1 MDKKLSDFAKQ
12 KSITG
17 FEFLSCIP
25 GTIGGAIRM
34 NSGCYGEDISKILV
48 SLQVVDF
55 DGNIKVIHSSDIKF
69 HYRGSN
75 LNDNLIFISATFK
88 GNKDDKYNISLL
100 YTSDSAD

>member
-1 MDKKLSDFAKQ
+1 
-12 KSITG
+12 
-17 FEFLSCIP
+17 
-25 GTIGGAIRM
+25 M

-75 LNDNLIFISATFK
+75 LNDNLIFISAFF
-88 GNKDDKYNISLL
+88 
-100 YTSDSAD
+100 